1 MSTSWIDPKAAL
13 PSPGA
18 VSAKATVIEGIAHNG
33 RPCRII
39 DNTGSVAPGDLQ
51 AVLDALIAERRF
63 GLGGLSA
70 HGGQAIPLD
79 HPTATHIQFGDQL
92 YRILLFPYEARIE
105 AF

>member
-1 MSTSWIDPKAAL
+1 MSSPWIDPNTAP

-18 VSAKATVIEGIAHNG
+18 ASAKATIIEGIAHNG

-39 DNTGSVAPGDLQ
+39 DNTGTVPAAELYT
-51 AVLDALIAERRF
+51 VLEALIAERRF

-70 HGGQAIPLD
+70 HGGNAIPLD
-79 HPTATHIQFGDQL
+79 HPAATHIQFGNQL